1 MCLAVPGELLTIVE
15 GEVPTGEVSFAGVT
29 KTVCLA
35 LLPEAKVGDY
45 VVVHAGFAISRV
57 DAEEARKVFD
67 ELRRAGVEGA

>member
-29 KTVCLA
+29 KSVCLA